1 MNFTVPIECSEGH
14 QYLLKF
20 TDCKSLPIELD
31 VEVVDIALSLASE
44 IAIIK
49 NNTGTLIKIASV
61 IFNFLDDNDVI
72 LYFYCSKD
80 DIIQRKTRKPM
91 LPQQY
96 RSQLFSTMF
105 DKITK
110 NCEPGAFINKPV
122 ILRDE
127 AEGDHYLHFIAKSKY
142 ADKMD
147 EFSKHMENIFGK

>member
-20 TDCKSLPIELD
+20 TDCKSLPIGLD

-44 IAIIK
+44 IAII
-49 NNTGTLIKIASV
+49 NNTGTLNKIASV

-80 DIIQRKTRKPM
+80 DIIQRKTRQHIS
-91 LPQQY
+91 PQEY
-96 RSQLFSTMF
+96 RSRLFSTMF
-105 DKITK
+105 DKITSK
-110 NCEPGAFINKPV
+110 CKPGIFINKPV

-127 AEGDHYLHFIAKSKY
+127 TEGDHYLHFIAKSKY
-142 ADKMD
+142 SDKMD
-147 EFSKHMENIFGK
+147 EFAQYMEGSFGK